1 MLYLSFVDYRDI
13 FAHSDHCTQQSGKA
27 GMLSELSTS
36 YSHRVEVNQKLSSFF
51 VVPFFNSHDQKY
63 VINTPFCRHIRAILV
78 SSQAL
83 LTFKRHLSVTKTDV
97 LYLCMKKSGGQN
109 CRGNIQGWRI
119 DGVGWSRLRCAR
131 RHARGHKF
139 QRCRHLLCGIALPV
153 TLTSEVELASLGAFD
168 RATLRLIE

>member
-1 MLYLSFVDYRDI
+1 MLYLSFVDYRAI

-36 YSHRVEVNQKLSSFF
+36 YSHRIEVNQKLSSFF
-51 VVPFFNSHDQKY
+51 VVPFFNSHDQ
-63 VINTPFCRHIRAILV
+63 
-78 SSQAL
+78 AL
-83 LTFKRHLSVTKTDV
+83 LTFKRHLSVMKTDV
-97 LYLCMKKSGGQN
+97 LYLCMKTSGGQN

-153 TLTSEVELASLGAFD
+153 KLTSEVELASLGAFD